1 MNESRAAAS
10 SSLPQ
15 PHCRTTRRFGDPF
28 SVTILVTDAC
38 AQGAALSR
46 KIAAYVVEFA
56 SWTKGMRRPPPA
68 TIRGRRDK
76 SFDQGE
82 AGPSSVAAI
91 WRHGWPC
98 FLVSVRHRRQI
109 ISKRGNKYHK
119 LLIYGASGAPFYRPA
134 GHATRPVGQSAAE
147 PRPTQCRRHGVRQ
160 QTGEGRVGGVTARG
174 AFCGQGTPLVTWGMV
189 EQTSYPSHPEV
200 CFLYT

>member
-1 MNESRAAAS
+1 MNTSPKVVSAENPAAMALRMFGAS
-10 SSLPQ
+10 LLSGPFFRS
-15 PHCRTTRRFGDPF
+15 RTTRRFGDPF

-91 WRHGWPC
+91 WRHGWAC

-119 LLIYGASGAPFYRPA
+119 LLIYGAR
-134 GHATRPVGQSAAE
+134 AAL
-147 PRPTQCRRHGVRQ
+147 PSIAQLD
-160 QTGEGRVGGVTARG
+160 
-174 AFCGQGTPLVTWGMV
+174 TPLGR
-189 EQTSYPSHPEV
+189 
-200 CFLYT
+200 